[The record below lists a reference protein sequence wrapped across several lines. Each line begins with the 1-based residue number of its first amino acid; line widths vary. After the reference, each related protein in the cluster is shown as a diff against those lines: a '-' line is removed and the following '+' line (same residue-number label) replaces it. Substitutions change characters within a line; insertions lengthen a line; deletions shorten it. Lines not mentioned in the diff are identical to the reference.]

1 MTRSLV
7 GPIIQRHDS
16 AVVDNE
22 EHYLRTLSKHQ
33 RQFSAHHGIV
43 LSTFG
48 FSRMEIVQCT
58 ESVWGGDTT
67 DGDVSDLKKR
77 GDLLAKSTESF
88 NRKNQTILS
97 SFLIRHPLFKNF
109 RMLVKPEGDTPCI
122 CHSLYLEATKGEDL
136 LLLGRTTLRII
147 HCEGCRI
154 FPPHEIHL
162 TKFEFS
168 HFHFPKC
175 CCCYSVQGVEWKL

>member
-1 MTRSLV
+1 MSHSSQFANYKTNYSSHVLYTRSKVLLPLATMTRSLV

-58 ESVWGGDTT
+58 ESV
-67 DGDVSDLKKR
+67 
-77 GDLLAKSTESF
+77 
-88 NRKNQTILS
+88 
-97 SFLIRHPLFKNF
+97 
-109 RMLVKPEGDTPCI
+109 
-122 CHSLYLEATKGEDL
+122 
-136 LLLGRTTLRII
+136 
-147 HCEGCRI
+147 
-154 FPPHEIHL
+154 
-162 TKFEFS
+162 
-168 HFHFPKC
+168 
-175 CCCYSVQGVEWKL
+175 